1 MNHAQWKTRRTRT
14 LLGEKVE
21 PSEAYTS
28 AGDAMALGQA
38 VYDRR
43 KELGL
48 SQKEVA
54 ERAGMTQPQISNIEQ
69 AGAEP
74 TLPLLRRLAKALEAR
89 LSIDLDD
96 EDSTFVFTPLIEDR
110 PAQETTQVHEAL
122 REATRDIRSHV
133 ASITETF
140 HATDAHTPARTSFWS
155 GTAAAHLAGPQSD
168 LDTLVL
174 LVAAEAS
181 LREHR
186 PRVSPLFRRTQT
198 ALMRRMMADA
208 LAAAKPATKKETTDA

>member
-1 MNHAQWKTRRTRT
+1 MNHAQWQTRRTRR

-48 SQKEVA
+48 SQKDVA
-54 ERAGMTQPQISNIEQ
+54 DRAAMTQPQISNIEQ

-96 EDSTFVFTPLIEDR
+96 EDSTFVFAPLVEDKLAEEATPVE
-110 PAQETTQVHEAL
+110 EAL
-122 REATRDIRSHV
+122 REMTENIRSHV
-133 ASITETF
+133 AGVVEQFNVRTR
-140 HATDAHTPARTSFWS
+140 TPAFRMPPLNVSMPKLS
-155 GTAAAHLAGPQSD
+155 LPD
-168 LDTLVL
+168 PDTFVL
-174 LVAAEAS
+174 LIAANAS
-181 LREHR
+181 LRDHR
-186 PRVSPLFRRTQT
+186 RAVPDRLRYTQM

-208 LAAAKPATKKETTDA
+208 LADADPADGRGKTDA

>member
-1 MNHAQWKTRRTRT
+1 MNHTQWQTRRTRR

-54 ERAGMTQPQISNIEQ
+54 DRAGMTQPQISNIEQ

-96 EDSTFVFTPLIEDR
+96 EDSTFVFTPLIEGK
-110 PAQETTQVHEAL
+110 PAEEATQVEVAL
-122 REATRDIRSHV
+122 RDMTENVRSHV
-133 ASITETF
+133 AGVVEQLKIIDARLPKVATPQPNALISKLNLSLPDPDTF
-140 HATDAHTPARTSFWS
+140 
-155 GTAAAHLAGPQSD
+155 
-168 LDTLVL
+168 VL
-174 LVAAEAS
+174 LIAANAS
-181 LREHR
+181 LREHYR
-186 PRVSPLFRRTQT
+186 GVPDRLRYTQM
-198 ALMRRMMADA
+198 ALIRRMMADA
-208 LAAAKPATKKETTDA
+208 LAAAEPAEGRERTDV